1 MLYCKYTAVFR
12 KTAPQLLWKEEPDCR
27 NYSRKS
33 NAKKPNNVLIFLLV
47 FIVFLIVFG
56 GICLWAVIK
65 INEERMSAASS
76 AIIHESD
83 LIQFDES
90 DIRNLLVVT
99 TDEEQGQGF
108 VAIHSN
114 PAKTNI
120 RAFAIP
126 RDTVVDDKTKE
137 TRIYEY
143 YASNGITA
151 ARDSLAKL
159 LGIKFDNYIVISY
172 ENVEKLVDYLEMGI
186 VIRLDEDLNYSEG
199 KFSVN
204 IGGGLRTLTPPQVVK
219 VLRYPAWHG
228 GRKQRA
234 DIQAQ
239 LAAALIN
246 QYLRPPARTKRIRI
260 SASSSTSRQERPAG
274 LPFRRGEGRLD
285 FLSEN
290 NKEGQICKA
299 VSFPANTWAAGT
311 LFAFIFRRTL
321 ADLPI
326 LLQ

>member
-1 MLYCKYTAVFR
+1 M
-12 KTAPQLLWKEEPDCR
+12 P
-27 NYSRKS
+27 NYSRKKQA
-33 NAKKPNNVLIFLLV
+33 AKKPNNVLIFLLV

-99 TDEEQGQGF
+99 TDEEQAQGF
-108 VAIHSN
+108 VAIQSN
-114 PAKTNI
+114 PAKTKI

-246 QYLRPPARTKRIRI
+246 QYLRPSRKDKADKDFSFIVNLAARKDLLVSHFAEARD
-260 SASSSTSRQERPAG
+260 G
-274 LPFRRGEGRLD
+274 LD

-299 VSFPANTWAAGT
+299 VSLPGEYVGSGDAIRFYLPEDIKQT
-311 LFAFIFRRTL
+311 
-321 ADLPI
+321 LPI